1 TSSYKNLNR
10 FYESLE
16 PYAFKGARAA
26 PREEKLLR
34 GPIPINRLYRE
45 RLLFLGQHMDDEIA
59 NQLICIMMYLNGE
72 DRSQDIY
79 LYINSPGGAVLA
91 GISVYDIMQFV
102 VPDVHTICV
111 GLAASIGS
119 FVLTGGEIAKR
130 IALPHSRVMIHQ
142 PASSFY
148 EGQARDCL
156 MEAEEILKLR
166 GCITKIYAQRTG
178 KPLWV
183 ISEDMERDVFMS
195 AVEAKLYGIIDVV
208 VLDTHA
214 NSMHKK

>member
-1 TSSYKNLNR
+1 MPIGVPKVSFRIS
-10 FYESLE
+10 
-16 PYAFKGARAA
+16 G
-26 PREEKLLR
+26 EEDMVW
-34 GPIPINRLYRE
+34 IDIYNRLYRE

-72 DRSQDIY
+72 NRSQDIY

-111 GLAASIGS
+111 GLAASMGS
-119 FVLTGGEIAKR
+119 FILTGGEITR
-130 IALPHSRVMIHQ
+130 RMALPHARVMIHQ

-148 EGQARDCL
+148 EGQAGECL

-166 GCITKIYAQRTG
+166 DCITKIYARKTG

-183 ISEDMERDVFMS
+183 VSKDMERDVFMS
-195 AVEAKLYGIIDVV
+195 AREARVYGIIDLVV
-208 VLDTHA
+208 TETSFSTPH
-214 NSMHKK
+214 SHQ